1 MVENNQQHLMMVAQ
15 AVNILF
21 KRSGVPLQFHEL
33 GVSTDTPPLLNL
45 ADSLTSEAVGI
56 TLGTSFGDSNESR
69 LGLQDLKLTCGT
81 VEIMSGLA
89 NLCPNDVGMLDRPGG
104 LSSVVSSTMPQYSE
118 PGKVDPVRLFGSGLQ
133 STTNSTSGHDVMDRQ
148 RIQGLQAEYDAAM
161 EARME
166 KLERVIEEQSAR
178 LKYYKQCV
186 ESRFCNGT
194 YMWKIKDFFKL
205 RAEATQG
212 RITALH
218 STGFY
223 CSVYGYKICI
233 RVNLNGVE
241 SGFAT
246 HISVF
251 IHFMKGEYDDILE
264 WPFRGQITLAIL
276 DQNEDSA
283 SRVDI
288 SETLEANPELAA
300 FHRPTTSRN
309 HKGFGYIEFATISQI
324 ENATYVKNDT
334 LVVRA
339 IISSK

>member
-1 MVENNQQHLMMVAQ
+1 MVESNQQHLMMVAQ

-33 GVSTDTPPLLNL
+33 GVCTDTQPLLNL
-45 ADSLTSEAVGI
+45 ADSLTSEVVGI
-56 TLGTSFGDSNESR
+56 TLGTSFGDSNDSR

-81 VEIMSGLA
+81 AEIMSGL
-89 NLCPNDVGMLDRPGG
+89 CPNEMAVLDRPGA
-104 LSSVVSSTMPQYSE
+104 LSSAVSSTMPPRYSE
-118 PGKVDPVRLFGSGLQ
+118 LDSVRLFGSGLQ
-133 STTNSTSGHDVMDRQ
+133 ETINSTPGHNGMDRQ
-148 RIQGLQAEYDAAM
+148 GIVKQVEYNAAM

-166 KLERVIEEQSAR
+166 KLERVVEEQAAR

-205 RAEATQG
+205 RGEATQG

-246 HISVF
+246 HVSLF
-251 IHFMKGEYDDILE
+251 IHFMKGEYDDVLE
-264 WPFRGQITLAIL
+264 WPFRGRITLAIL

-324 ENATYVKNDT
+324 ENGTYVKNDT
-334 LVVRA
+334 LFVRA
-339 IISSK
+339 CISSK